1 MTLIDDRPPTRPM
14 PVTSLSPASL
24 RRYPVAPSEF
34 ARSAERNPPMSKTP
48 PAANTLTATD
58 QLVRWLS
65 WLLLI
70 VGTVVS
76 ARLNAAHAERVGDA
90 TAYHVAIPI
99 TALAAGL
106 YAELILMSTHH
117 RVVRWTAGLVV
128 LIVFVF
134 AMASSYTSILAVMRG
149 DMAGADSWTQYGAAA
164 LPDAVMVIAASVLVS
179 HRWRSTRAV
188 QRPSKRPQSALRRS
202 LGGLSVD
209 TVERLRTRVK
219 TPPPTSTSSSAEP
232 SWTPNGG
239 SILTSVE
246 PPRVT
251 PPTSTVPAMET
262 APSSVVSTTTEST
275 PSADAPLSPA
285 VEPFLPA
292 GSWMVDEGIVARKSA
307 AELATVI
314 EAIERGLSDNAVK
327 TSGLG
332 SASTSEKVR
341 AAWAR
346 YQRLNGERPHLVTAS
361 L

>member
-1 MTLIDDRPPTRPM
+1 MSTTPT
-14 PVTSLSPASL
+14 
-24 RRYPVAPSEF
+24 
-34 ARSAERNPPMSKTP
+34 
-48 PAANTLTATD
+48 AANTLTATD

-76 ARLNAAHAERVGDA
+76 ARLNAMHAERVGD
-90 TAYHVAIPI
+90 TTVYHVAIPI
-99 TALAAGL
+99 IALSAGL

-134 AMASSYTSILAVMRG
+134 AMASSYTSILAVMHI
-149 DMAGADSWTQYGAAA
+149 DMSGADLWMQYGAAA
-164 LPDAVMVIAASVLVS
+164 LPDVVMVIAVSVLVS

-188 QRPSKRPQSALRRS
+188 QRPPKRPQSALRKS

-232 SWTPNGG
+232 SWSNRGG
-239 SILTSVE
+239 PISTSVE

-251 PPTSTVPAMET
+251 PPTSTAPAVET
-262 APSSVVSTTTEST
+262 APSSVASTPTESK
-275 PSADAPLSPA
+275 PSAPEPLNPA
-285 VEPFLPA
+285 VEPFLAA
-292 GSWMVDEGIVARKSA
+292 GSWMVTEEIVARKTA
-307 AELATVI
+307 IELASIV
-314 EAIERGLSDNAVK
+314 EAIERGLSDNGIK

-332 SASTSEKVR
+332 SASTAEKVR
-341 AAWAR
+341 SAWSR
-346 YQRLNGERPHLVTAS
+346 YQRLHGDRPHLVTAGG
-361 L
+361 